1 MAGNKKSTPLDAPK
15 VKRGVKEALTPG
27 VKPEKEQTPVEDVIS
42 RELTKIVEQINFD
55 AKFQTIQNAI
65 ESRPSETL
73 LPVLEKISDKL
84 NPILGALYGI
94 SSITDNTTSS
104 ALLSKLGNLDPKL
117 TTFGPIDAM
126 LNSIYKFLTEN
137 TNDKSSGGLEDLSIA
152 LSAEIKNLLETIDNR
167 PILKDLS
174 KTLEEMKA
182 SVLSNSSVKN
192 INRIYS
198 KLEVISKLISN
209 NKPINYNLTIL
220 DVASKINKIRKI
232 LLSNAA
238 LDAKSGL
245 KISKTLNSISS
256 AIRKV
261 SQTNYDGFSSSL
273 TTLKEVSK
281 KLESIDSK
289 SYKKETNLILN
300 ELLNVKQILTNDIVS
315 KLKQKPTTIDYTSD
329 LKSINKSIENIASSN
344 SAKSS
349 DVEINFDAIIDE
361 LKNISKSINNINVS
375 SNTTD
380 NSNFNELQNIN
391 SSISELSKSISNS
404 PAISEIVN
412 KLSEI
417 VENMSINSILDSLN
431 ATSSTLSELS
441 SNVDKFIDS
450 YSDNTSN
457 IKDSIA
463 DVSTSIKSISLPQ
476 NTSVENYDS
485 IIESINDNTN
495 AIIDLISQ
503 KIVNII
509 NPITKLLNTDD
520 FNLRTAQIID
530 AINSIT
536 FSKAE
541 STDKGVNTKA
551 LQYDIN
557 INASGLDTETVEA
570 LIDLSKIST
579 DSNDYLNNLNDILS
593 GLSNLET
600 INNIKLDS
608 KNLKNIVDSMNSLNK
623 ININTDPANPFSI
636 NYFKSFINEFAKIDF
651 SYIKEFDESNLES
664 IKLVLDTI
672 NSFSKLKLDNFNKNI
687 KALDAEK
694 FVELLKNL
702 KDIPIYDKE
711 TNTTMT
717 AVSELFNVV
726 SSISGFDNSKFENLS
741 SNLRDMI
748 KLTEKSSGS
757 KNKNSGLI
765 HTLIHNIEEL
775 SSQTKQTS
783 NNTKNISEM
792 LNLIYNISKYGVKE
806 FEELEDIA
814 EILVTVTDKDKPY
827 LYKVFKNID
836 EIGTI
841 ISGWDSKNGPTVSIR
856 EQLKLINGFSSNITV
871 KSVFSLAISSTIA
884 LMALNSLSQMFKQ
897 LEVAYESSKNV
908 GEYTKIINSAL
919 SEINSIES
927 IDINKIENLNE
938 GLSVLMSS
946 FIYLKILA
954 FISSK
959 EIDISGN
966 IDVLKNLAAQV
977 NSIEGIKDTNNIES
991 LNSAI
996 KSILEVNIWLAAIG
1010 ITVPLAY
1017 FGASGIEKEIPLL
1030 NNVIKQLNGMKTIDK
1045 RVENTLKSLTL
1056 VKHFIDINIVLSV
1069 VGITM
1074 PLAYFGAFAIDK
1086 EISLLSAIVGK
1097 LNELKPLEKGV
1108 VDNLKTLALIIVAAS
1123 GVLLIGALVGG
1134 FVLAHFLEIL
1144 GFTVVLSA
1152 FIFLTIGAFNIA
1164 TRGMKEA
1171 KLNAGEFAKLLAIS
1185 AGIMIIGGLITTLY
1199 WKLILGAFAF
1209 TYVLSAFIFLTIGA
1223 FNIATRGMKEAKLN
1237 AKEFAKLLAISAGI
1251 MIIGGLIT
1259 TVYWKLILGAF
1270 AFTYVLG
1277 AFILLTIGAFN
1288 IATIGMDEAAKNAKD
1303 FAILLGVSATIML
1316 LGGLIILNYPKIILG
1331 SLGFSLLLGLFIFL
1345 TIGALNLA
1353 TKGMK
1358 KAEQNAKEFA
1368 IIIGISAAA
1377 LIIGGLFML
1386 IPGMPLAV
1394 LEFAA
1399 ILSVFMFITLSAF
1412 SFAANK
1418 IKTAKQTAIGFSV
1431 VMLLTSAAI
1440 LIGGALFLL
1449 YPGLDVMCL
1458 EFAGIAALFILI
1470 FGVTIWALGKIDKKS
1485 LLVGELALAGITVI
1499 IGLFGYAFTY
1509 VAEAMDMLSKVN
1521 DPLTQLAIMG
1531 SVFAAM
1537 VLMVAGVTAI
1547 ISGTGGIGAAAIA
1560 AAEGLIAGVVGLIW
1574 LLGKAMSAIAQSMSD
1589 LEKVKDFEAKPVIE
1603 AIGNYISLI
1612 PSLMPLASPAVVI
1625 SMLAVKSSVGS
1636 MSDTIL
1642 AIATSVKEVCD
1653 LKTKDGRQLTSS
1665 DFTLAAQNVKSVVTI
1680 LGYTLLDIYK
1690 ENKEIFSSGST
1701 ITDLLGAD
1709 SAFSRV
1715 AKSCAT
1721 MGELITDI
1729 SAGVKDFAELKM
1741 PIYDDNGKIKGY
1753 RTMTDRDFKMAA
1765 KSVKNVVT
1773 CLGYAMIDIYKSN
1786 EEMFKWQLIG
1796 DNPFVVVTES
1806 CGTLGKLITDI
1817 SAGVKDFAELK
1828 MPIYDDKGQI
1838 KGYRSMTDKDFD
1850 MAAQSIEKV
1859 ITCLANAIINIYE
1872 KHPNLFTDSSSWH
1885 TSADKTPFG
1894 MVTKSM
1900 LGIGALI
1907 KEGADAIN
1915 AVAGMD
1921 VDFDSLGDKFDNKG
1935 KMIQEGKVSKVI
1947 STLARSVYNVYK
1959 IDPNLFTDS
1968 STWHTSAD
1976 KTPFGMVTKSMDG
1989 IGPLIKGSAEAINA
2003 IAAMKVDFKDL
2014 EDTRAGAGDGKVSKV
2029 VSLLPKA
2036 VYNVWKMNPTLFEDD
2051 SFWHT
2056 DPKKTPFGM
2065 VMQCLNT
2072 ITPFVEKAIKNVG
2085 DINSMPFK
2093 GSDLDEKGDLYK
2105 KISGVVKIIPKAV
2118 IDLYLDETY
2127 GEYFTSSYE
2136 KAFTTM
2142 GTMYNK
2148 YKTIIEN
2155 ATGAYNKVLELKLT
2169 EESLASTN
2177 GLIKTLLSSL
2187 ADTIIGEMQKN
2198 QKNYANTPLFEST
2211 VKAFEYYNTIIESAT
2226 NAYGKI
2232 SESLSKIGV
2241 KGKGGIAVI
2250 NNITSQFGTMVSKLS
2265 SAIATANTSFDSSS
2279 ILTFVT
2285 NISGFS
2291 AAVEQLGATCE
2302 FISTNSSNFSD
2313 AIGEFVSTY
2322 EDIPSDFSNYNNLIK
2337 AIEGVTTKTAEIKNL
2352 DSLKSQQE
2360 ILGEYVKSLNSLD
2373 VRKTTSLNTL
2383 MDTMNKLAAKLG
2395 SLDKFTN
2402 LLNKKLSTT
2411 LTNLATQIKHSET
2424 IINTAAELQK
2434 KRHTAITESINQI
2447 KTIMD
2452 QKLIVEVNHQSAQTS
2467 EPGKSS
2473 GSRDTTTDI
2482 STGGFTGG
2490 GSVSGA
2496 ILAGSHGSIATPAAG
2511 KSSKSNGLLGGGN
2524 TSHSNSSGSDRLVS
2538 KMKRNDLT
2546 GAIVEAILTARR
2558 TP

>member
-1 MAGNKKSTPLDAPK
+1 
-15 VKRGVKEALTPG
+15 
-27 VKPEKEQTPVEDVIS
+27 
-42 RELTKIVEQINFD
+42 
-55 AKFQTIQNAI
+55 
-65 ESRPSETL
+65 
-73 LPVLEKISDKL
+73 
-84 NPILGALYGI
+84 
-94 SSITDNTTSS
+94 
-104 ALLSKLGNLDPKL
+104 
-117 TTFGPIDAM
+117 
-126 LNSIYKFLTEN
+126 
-137 TNDKSSGGLEDLSIA
+137 
-152 LSAEIKNLLETIDNR
+152 
-167 PILKDLS
+167 
-174 KTLEEMKA
+174 MKA
-182 SVLSNSSVKN
+182 SVLSNSSAKN

-220 DVASKINKIRKI
+220 DVASKIDKIRKI
-232 LLSNAA
+232 LLADSA

-256 AIRKV
+256 AISKI
-261 SQTNYDGFSSSL
+261 SQINSDGLSSSF

-281 KLESIDSK
+281 KLESINSK

-300 ELLNVKQILTNDIVS
+300 ELLNVRQILTKDIVS

-375 SNTTD
+375 SNTID

-391 SSISELSKSISNS
+391 SSISELSASISNN

-431 ATSSTLSELS
+431 VTSSTLSELS

-463 DVSTSIKSISLPQ
+463 DISTSIKSISSPQ

-485 IIESINDNTN
+485 IIASINDNTN

-503 KIVNII
+503 KVVDII

-530 AINSIT
+530 AIKSIT
-536 FSKAE
+536 PGKSE
-541 STDKGVNTKA
+541 SIDKGVNTKA

-557 INASGLDTETVEA
+557 INASGLDADTVEA

-579 DSNDYLNNLNDILS
+579 DSNDYLKNLNDILS

-651 SYIKEFDESNLES
+651 SYINEFDESNLES

-741 SNLRDMI
+741 SNLRNMI
-748 KLTEKSSGS
+748 LLTDKAGGK

-806 FEELEDIA
+806 FGELEDIA

-841 ISGWDSKNGPTVSIR
+841 ISGWDSKNGPAVSIR
-856 EQLKLINGFSSNITV
+856 EQLKLINGFSSNITI

-884 LMALNSLSQMFKQ
+884 IMALNSLSQMFKQ
-897 LEVAYESSKNV
+897 LEGAYESSKNV
-908 GEYTKIINSAL
+908 SEYAKIINGAL

-927 IDINKIENLNE
+927 IDINKIENLNT

-946 FIYLKILA
+946 FIYFKILA

-966 IDVLKNLAAQV
+966 IDVLKNLVAQV
-977 NSIEGIKDTNNIES
+977 NSIEVIKDTNNIES
-991 LNSAI
+991 LNSAL
-996 KSILEVNIWLAAIG
+996 KSILEVNIWLALIN
-1010 ITVPLAY
+1010 ITVPLAN

-1030 NNVIKQLNGMKTIDK
+1030 NNIIEQLKGMQTIDK
-1045 RVENTLKSLTL
+1045 SVEDTLKSLTL

-1086 EISLLSAIVGK
+1086 EITLLSAIVGK
-1097 LNELKPLEKGV
+1097 LNELKPLEEGV
-1108 VDNLKTLALIIVAAS
+1108 VDNLKTLALVIVAAS

-1164 TRGMKEA
+1164 TRGMEEA
-1171 KLNAGEFAKLLAIS
+1171 KLNAE
-1185 AGIMIIGGLITTLY
+1185 
-1199 WKLILGAFAF
+1199 
-1209 TYVLSAFIFLTIGA
+1209 
-1223 FNIATRGMKEAKLN
+1223 
-1237 AKEFAKLLAISAGI
+1237 EFAKLLAISAGI

-1270 AFTYVLG
+1270 AFTVVLS
-1277 AFILLTIGAFN
+1277 AFILLTIEAFN
-1288 IATIGMDEAAKNAKD
+1288 IATMGMDEAAKNAKD

-1345 TIGALNLA
+1345 TIEALNLA

-1358 KAEQNAKEFA
+1358 KAAQNAKEFA

-1394 LEFAA
+1394 LGFAV
-1399 ILSVFMFITLSAF
+1399 ILSVFMFITLFAF
-1412 SFAANK
+1412 SFAAKK

-1458 EFAGIAALFILI
+1458 EFARIAALFILI

-1521 DPLTQLAIMG
+1521 DPATQLAIMG
-1531 SVFAAM
+1531 GVFVAM

-1653 LKTKDGRQLTSS
+1653 LKTEDGRQLTSS

-1680 LGYTLLDIYK
+1680 LGYTLLDIYN
-1690 ENKEIFSSGST
+1690 ENKDIFSSGNT

-1721 MGELITDI
+1721 MGELITNI

-1753 RTMTDRDFKMAA
+1753 RTMTDSDFKMAA
-1765 KSVKNVVT
+1765 KSVKSVIT
-1773 CLGYAMIDIYKSN
+1773 CLGYAMLDIYDEN
-1786 EEMFKWQLIG
+1786 EEMFKWKLIG
-1796 DNPFVVVTES
+1796 DNPFVSVTES

-1817 SAGVKDFAELK
+1817 SAGVKDFADLK

-1859 ITCLANAIINIYE
+1859 ITCLGNAIIKIYNDNKNTGIFSDPVSWRSSADKTPFGMVTKSMAGVGALIKEGADAINAVAGMNVDFDSLGDKFDKKGNLIQEGKVSKIISMLARSIINIYNDPDNE
-1872 KHPNLFTDSSSWH
+1872 GLFTDPSPWH

-1900 LGIGALI
+1900 AGVGKLI

-1915 AVAGMD
+1915 
-1921 VDFDSLGDKFDNKG
+1921 
-1935 KMIQEGKVSKVI
+1935 
-1947 STLARSVYNVYK
+1947 T
-1959 IDPNLFTDS
+1959 
-1968 STWHTSAD
+1968 
-1976 KTPFGMVTKSMDG
+1976 
-1989 IGPLIKGSAEAINA
+1989 
-2003 IAAMKVDFKDL
+2003 IAAMKVDFADL
-2014 EDTRAGAGDGKVSKV
+2014 EDKADGTWGKVSKV
-2029 VSLLPKA
+2029 VGLLPNA
-2036 VYNVWKMNPTLFEDD
+2036 VYNVWKMKPTLFEDD

-2056 DPKKTPFGM
+2056 DPQKTPFGM

-2093 GSDLDEKGDLYK
+2093 GSDLDENGDLYK
-2105 KISGVVKIIPKAV
+2105 KIFGVVSIIPKAV
-2118 IDLYLDETY
+2118 INLQQDENY
-2127 GEYFTSSYE
+2127 SKYFTEEYE
-2136 KAFTTM
+2136 TTFTTM
-2142 GTMYNK
+2142 GTMYDK

-2177 GLIKTLLSSL
+2177 GIIKTLLSSL
-2187 ADTIIGEMQKN
+2187 ADTIIGEMQRN

-2250 NNITSQFGTMVSKLS
+2250 NNITSQFGTMLSKLS

-2302 FISTNSSNFSD
+2302 LVSTNSSNFSD

-2337 AIEGVTTKTAEIKNL
+2337 AIEGVTTKTSEIKNI

-2473 GSRDTTTDI
+2473 GSEDTTTSI

-2490 GSVSGA
+2490 GSIGGA
-2496 ILAGSHGSIATPAAG
+2496 ISAGGHGSVATPFAG

-2524 TSHSNSSGSDRLVS
+2524 TSHSNSSGDSEPVS
-2538 KMKRNDLT
+2538 KMSVGKLQST
-2546 GAIVEAILTARR
+2546 IVQAILQARK
-2558 TP
+2558 TPIK